1 MKKLIVLLIIFIV
14 LIAGC
19 SYLVGIGTEDNEIG
33 QGMEQEGNPSGNSDE
48 ETTETDLKSTIDIN
62 VEPNES
68 GKIMVLMYHNIG
80 GEEEEWVR
88 TPENF
93 RKDLSILYEKGYRPI
108 SLKEYVSGN
117 ITTEQGLTPIVI
129 TFDDGNLNN
138 FQYLEDGTIDQES
151 AVGILLNFHEL
162 HKDFPLEATFF
173 LDGKQPFRQNNLIHQ
188 KLDFLIEAGM
198 DIGNH
203 TLDHISFKS
212 ISKEEI
218 QEQIGAQAQ
227 FLYEILNID
236 DYYINTL
243 ALPFG
248 ERPKDEELKTY
259 LAKGVYQGI
268 SYDNIAILNVGW
280 NPGFSPYDKKFD
292 PGSIPRVRASEI
304 NVDNVGFYNYL
315 DYFDRNPGEK
325 FISDGV
331 AEVITVPKEKIELLN
346 TDGSR
351 EIYGY

>member
-1 MKKLIVLLIIFIV
+1 MKKLILLLIICIL

-19 SYLVGIGTEDNEIG
+19 SYLVGIGTEEIDMG
-33 QGMEQEGNPSGNSDE
+33 KGIEQEENPSVNSDE
-48 ETTETDLKSTIDIN
+48 ETTETDPKSTIDLN

-80 GEEEEWVR
+80 GEEQEWVR

-93 RKDLSILYEKGYRPI
+93 RNDLSILYEKGYRPI
-108 SLKEYVSGN
+108 SLKDYVSGT
-117 ITTEQGLTPIVI
+117 ITTEQGFTPIVI

-138 FQYLEDGTIDQES
+138 FEYLEDGTIDQES
-151 AVGILLNFHEL
+151 AVGILFDFHKL

-173 LDGKQPFRQNNLIHQ
+173 LDGKQPFRQNSLIHQ
-188 KLDFLIEAGM
+188 KLNFLIEAGM
-198 DIGNH
+198 DVGNH
-203 TLDHISFKS
+203 TLDHNSFKS
-212 ISKEEI
+212 VSKEEI
-218 QEQIGAQAQ
+218 QKQIGGQAQ
-227 FLYEILNID
+227 FLNEILNRD
-236 DYYINTL
+236 DYSVNTL

-248 ERPKDEELKTY
+248 ERPKDEALETY
-259 LAKGVYQGI
+259 LASGVYEGI
-268 SYDNIAILNVGW
+268 SYDNIAIMNVGW
-280 NPGFSPYDKKFD
+280 NPGFSPYDNKFD
-292 PGSIPRVRASEI
+292 PSSIPRVRASEI